1 MVNDLVNVV
10 NTKNVHLDEVL
21 DEVQR
26 VERVWFENFLIQGLK
41 VGMRLKMANLTITS
55 YTLGFSFSFYF
66 SLIFFEPSGVVLCS
80 YVLIEFR
87 LVFHHFKPRIRV

>member
-26 VERVWFENFLIQGLK
+26 VERVWFENLLIKGLK
-41 VGMRLKMANLTITS
+41 VGMILKLSILTISVCKLILIS
-55 YTLGFSFSFYF
+55 Y
-66 SLIFFEPSGVVLCS
+66 LI
-80 YVLIEFR
+80 
-87 LVFHHFKPRIRV
+87 